1 MGYDAADSSA
11 GNWQFMRNDGVGVA
25 TRVDLGTGA
34 ARNLIDGYDLVM
46 FVKPNSAELFVRIV
60 NLQTGA
66 VVLDTSYT
74 TDIPAVNT
82 ALSFKCEV
90 RNGAVAAAD
99 NIEIAKAYIESDY

>member
-1 MGYDAADSSA
+1 
-11 GNWQFMRNDGVGVA
+11 
-25 TRVDLGTGA
+25 
-34 ARNLIDGYDLVM
+34 M

-74 TDIPAVNT
+74 TDVPAVNT